1 MNAFRRLH
9 LLPFT
14 LDSIDVIFWCQSYI
28 SHLDFCQLTNGS
40 VVGQE
45 IPASHGLGWVGTPS
59 LSHLRWQELRVKGR
73 RPLFSSS
80 DPKSLS
86 TQNGTSMA
94 TMDVVSL
101 VTRLYA
107 FLLQAAFYKFV
118 LIWRLKTTILK
129 SSNFSP
135 AFGSEGSVLECLVHR
150 LFSLF
155 AISIDSI
162 IFGIFSPPRTAWD
175 LTMGLAG
182 FACLALW
189 RRRSPGGGV

>member
-9 LLPFT
+9 LLTFT

-45 IPASHGLGWVGTPS
+45 IPALHGLGWVGTPS

-118 LIWRLKTTILK
+118 LIWRLQSWNHPI
-129 SSNFSP
+129 
-135 AFGSEGSVLECLVHR
+135 SVLHSEVKAPSWSAW
-150 LFSLF
+150 F
-155 AISIDSI
+155 I
-162 IFGIFSPPRTAWD
+162 IFLHSLQFQLIP
-175 LTMGLAG
+175 
-182 FACLALW
+182 
-189 RRRSPGGGV
+189 

>member
-1 MNAFRRLH
+1 MAQLWARRFPLRMALVELELPVFRIW
-9 LLPFT
+9 
-14 LDSIDVIFWCQSYI
+14 D
-28 SHLDFCQLTNGS
+28 
-40 VVGQE
+40 
-45 IPASHGLGWVGTPS
+45 
-59 LSHLRWQELRVKGR
+59 GR
-73 RPLFSSS
+73 SCVWKAAGPLFSSS

-150 LFSLF
+150 LSSPF

-162 IFGIFSPPRTAWD
+162 IFGIFSSPRTAWD
-175 LTMGLAG
+175 LTMGLTG